1 MKKSCKSTRVQNL
14 SGKETISAGTDSP
27 NCLSRLKTFTFSKS
41 KNSSVIARYLL
52 ANTQKAAHLTISE
65 LARETGAS
73 VATISRF
80 CNRLGYRN
88 YRAFNLALAF
98 SLTNTN
104 SPISDIFQPGDRP
117 GVIVKKVF
125 AINRQSLSD
134 TEAIFK
140 IAELNSVAKLFNR
153 GGKIFL
159 FGTGGS
165 GLIARIGALRF
176 MALGITTSAISDSY
190 EGILALSSSA
200 ENDVVIGISHSGR
213 STETLNMI
221 RLSRSKGL
229 RTVGITNYPDS
240 PLAKSVDFLL
250 LTSFPERRVNA
261 AVSSSRISQMCIL
274 DALYFLAAYHQGRG
288 AEKAA
293 LDVEASAEKFLR

>member
-1 MKKSCKSTRVQNL
+1 MKKGCRFARTQNFP
-14 SGKETISAGTDSP
+14 GGAIHPDGTNFR
-27 NCLSRLKTFTFSKS
+27 NCLSRLKTLTLSKS
-41 KNSSVIARYLL
+41 KNSSVIAGYLL
-52 ANTQKAAHLTISE
+52 AHTQKAAHLTISE

-88 YRAFNLALAF
+88 YRTFNLALAF
-98 SLTNTN
+98 SLVNHN
-104 SPISDIFQPGDRP
+104 SPISDIFQSGDKP

-134 TEAIFK
+134 TESIFK
-140 IAELNSVAKLFNR
+140 MSELTSVAKLFKR
-153 GGKIFL
+153 GGKAFL

-165 GLIARIGALRF
+165 GLIAKIGALRF

-190 EGILALSSSA
+190 EGLLALSSGTKD
-200 ENDVVIGISHSGR
+200 DVAIGISHAGR
-213 STETLNMI
+213 SIGTLNMI
-221 RLSRSKGL
+221 RLSRTKGL
-229 RTVGITNYPDS
+229 KTVGITNYPDS

-274 DALYFLAAYHQGRG
+274 DVLYFLAAYYQGKK
-288 AEKAA
+288 AEKVA
-293 LDVEASAEKFLR
+293 LDVEVSAEKFLR